1 MNLITRQPRKLLNPK
16 EAAEA
21 LFAKR
26 AAPAPSA
33 RILED
38 APKAV
43 TPERAAAN
51 RNADPSLSRR
61 TYPVGRAPSVP
72 RVAPLERRILEDT
85 PRIPELRPAV
95 VDVVAA
101 DETVAQRVGRLVS
114 EKRFEEA
121 ARLAKRLIDSGNGH
135 QFFTLSG
142 PSYEE
147 ARVWFSEHSSA
158 AYDQKQAGWFEI
170 TPERAQVLLEANPE
184 NRQIESAGLAK
195 RMRDMSDGRW
205 SENGETVIVA
215 KDALLND
222 GQHRCWASLLS
233 RLSFRTVM
241 SWGVDRAS
249 RTTVDLGTK
258 RSVGSQLGILGEKG
272 SAQKA
277 AIVAEVFKV
286 FAGRQATDAEKE
298 EFYFRNKEGIDFSWS
313 LTNNRMPARHAR
325 APISAAIFY
334 MDTLGVDREEI
345 NEFMGIV
352 RTKLG
357 HSRGCPAF
365 ILREELTDGRAK
377 RTSRDW
383 AAATVQ
389 HFILWSRGKKTYKLS
404 IPKVIPGKGDF

>member
-1 MNLITRQPRKLLNPK
+1 MNIHTRRTRTIVNPK

-21 LFAKR
+21 LFTKR
-26 AAPAPSA
+26 ERPSA
-33 RILED
+33 GVEVEKTKSVRSRTTII
-38 APKAV
+38 
-43 TPERAAAN
+43 AAN
-51 RNADPSLSRR
+51 RNSDPSLNRH
-61 TYPVGRAPSVP
+61 TYPIGRAPSVP

-85 PRIPELRPAV
+85 PRIPESRPAV
-95 VDVVAA
+95 ADGVAT
-101 DETVAQRVGRLVS
+101 DETVAQKVARLIGD
-114 EKRFEEA
+114 KRFEEA

-142 PSYEE
+142 PSYGA
-147 ARVWFSEHSSA
+147 ARTWFADHSSA

-258 RSVGSQLGILGEKG
+258 RSVGSQLSILGEKG

-404 IPKVIPGKGDF
+404 IPKVIPGKGEF